1 MKPAAVPTRIFAAD
15 AAKAQKR
22 ASEAHPAVVVADVAQ
37 GSGNGWMVLRDL
49 RRDPRT
55 HDIPVVAVTADAA
68 PSVRARAQREGC
80 AALCLKSCP
89 ADALAYGLRAV
100 LERQREADRMGE
112 TMSTRV
118 TR

>member
-1 MKPAAVPTRIFAAD
+1 YALSAMGFDVMIAD
-15 AAKAQKR
+15 AAKAQTR
-22 ASEAHPAVVVADVAQ
+22 ASDAHPSIIVADVALD
-37 GSGNGWMVLRDL
+37 SGDGWTVLRGL

-89 ADALAYGLRAV
+89 ADALAYGLRVV
-100 LERQREADRMGE
+100 LERQREADRM
-112 TMSTRV
+112 
-118 TR
+118 